1 MTVNVT
7 KPALNIREKLAELDK
22 PSGIAGEAMLRADSV
37 QEQRNL
43 IGAGRKNLILNG
55 GFDVWQRGAGP
66 FSGYSYGPDRFRA
79 ASTANRGSDS
89 NEGYVAVMTGNPTG
103 GAALWTGVELTAD
116 ALSQFKIGST
126 YTISARVKSAS
137 RISAVVNY
145 RPSGVA
151 GGHTVDSTFNSSD
164 YKGGNNV
171 YETLTWTFS
180 PDTLPLTGDV
190 HLTVVFKTESA
201 NDCTFSQVQ
210 LELGSVATDFEHR
223 SYGEILADCQRFYEV
238 LSSTADGSGNRYN
251 GVAWDSSNLNIFI
264 PFKVTKRSSPAIN
277 ISDNGNVYN
286 GSWVNATGSAV
297 TGASLRG
304 CTISIQKSGGYALNK
319 AYFIVSQSI
328 TADAEL

>member
-1 MTVNVT
+1 MT
-7 KPALNIREKLAELDK
+7 KARENSDYTGLAAD
-22 PSGIAGEAMLRADSV
+22 IVAGDTAAR
-37 QEQRNL
+37 
-43 IGAGRKNLILNG
+43 AGRKNLILNG

-103 GAALWTGVELTAD
+103 GAALWTGVELAAD

-223 SYGEILADCQRFYEV
+223 SYGEILADCQRYFERINTEDSYGFFASGTAYDSNTGTV
-238 LSSTADGSGNRYN
+238 GLVYTTKRAKPTLTFSSVSHFKIQHGTTGMVVTNFASIQYGLDRALVDGN
-251 GVAWDSSNLNIFI
+251 GVSGLTQNSGVILISN
-264 PFKVTKRSSPAIN
+264 
-277 ISDNGNVYN
+277 
-286 GSWVNATGSAV
+286 NAASAY
-297 TGASLRG
+297 
-304 CTISIQKSGGYALNK
+304 IEI
-319 AYFIVSQSI
+319 
-328 TADAEL
+328 DAEL